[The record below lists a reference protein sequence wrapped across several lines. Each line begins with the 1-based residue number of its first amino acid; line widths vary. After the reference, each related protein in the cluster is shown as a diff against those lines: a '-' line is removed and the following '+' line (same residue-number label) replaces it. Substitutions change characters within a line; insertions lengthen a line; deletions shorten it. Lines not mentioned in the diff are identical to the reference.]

1 MEKWFVTMKKAD
13 FQSISEKYHI
23 SPILARLIRNR
34 EVIGEEAIDFY
45 LNGTIADLYDGMLM
59 KDMDKAVEI
68 LSEKIRERAAIR
80 IIGDYD
86 IDGVNATYILQEGLA
101 GLGADVDTDIP
112 DRIRDGYG
120 LNRNLIDRALEDG
133 IDTIITCDNGIAAGE
148 EILYGKERGLTVIVT
163 DHHEIPFLDAGGEK
177 EYLLPQA
184 DAVVDPHRPD
194 CEYPFK
200 GLCGAAVAY
209 KLVEALYEV
218 MQRDAEDVDYL
229 MENVA
234 IATVGDVMDLC
245 GENRIFVK
253 QGLEMLKRTRNE
265 GLKALMECTNV
276 PVDRLNAYH
285 IGFVIGP
292 CINAGGRLDTAKR
305 ALELLCAK
313 NRRDAVML
321 AEDLK
326 ALNDSRKEMTEKGV
340 EQAVKDLNKTLGY
353 SGEDKIK
360 ATFNA
365 PDGEDIDE
373 QVNILDEELARYPDA
388 LGIAS
393 IDEDAC
399 KVQFDA
405 AAENGIPVI
414 ALDSGNTYQ
423 GIQCTVKTNNTE
435 AAKTVAYQ
443 LCNGI
448 EDAGEVLLLASDSNS
463 EAAKERLAGFQEEI
477 KSEHPNVQIVDTI
490 YCDQMD
496 DLKKEIAEQKNAA
509 KKAEE
514 PEITA
519 DDLSDEDVILYYMEQ
534 HPNLKGMFGTNVTAV
549 QLGLSALKEAE
560 KTDEIVLTGFDA
572 GEDQIEALKNG
583 ELEGLAVQNPFGIG
597 YASVVAAARSI
608 LQTGNEALV
617 DTGYVWVT
625 NENMEDASIKNMLY
639 K

>member
-1 MEKWFVTMKKAD
+1 MTRKLRAVIPAILCVALAASACSKKEETPTFTGDKTEEPSYQANLDFVTPAAYSNI
-13 FQSISEKYHI
+13 QGLNLEPSTYIS
-23 SPILARLIRNR
+23 
-34 EVIGEEAIDFY
+34 
-45 LNGTIADLYDGMLM
+45 
-59 KDMDKAVEI
+59 
-68 LSEKIRERAAIR
+68 
-80 IIGDYD
+80 IIGKDENSSYW
-86 IDGVNATYILQEGLA
+86 
-101 GLGADVDTDIP
+101 
-112 DRIRDGYG
+112 
-120 LNRNLIDRALEDG
+120 
-133 IDTIITCDNGIAAGE
+133 
-148 EILYGKERGLTVIVT
+148 KE
-163 DHHEIPFLDAGGEK
+163 
-177 EYLLPQA
+177 
-184 DAVVDPHRPD
+184 
-194 CEYPFK
+194 
-200 GLCGAAVAY
+200 
-209 KLVEALYEV
+209 
-218 MQRDAEDVDYL
+218 
-229 MENVA
+229 
-234 IATVGDVMDLC
+234 
-245 GENRIFVK
+245 VK
-253 QGLEMLKRTRNE
+253 
-265 GLKALMECTNV
+265 
-276 PVDRLNAYH
+276 
-285 IGFVIGP
+285 
-292 CINAGGRLDTAKR
+292 
-305 ALELLCAK
+305 
-313 NRRDAVML
+313 
-321 AEDLK
+321 
-326 ALNDSRKEMTEKGV
+326 KGV

-572 GEDQIEALKNG
+572 GEAQIEALKNG
-583 ELEGLAVQNPFGIG
+583 EIEGLAVQNPFGIG

>member
-1 MEKWFVTMKKAD
+1 MTRKLRAVIPAILCVALAASACSKKEETPTFTGDKTEEPSYQANLDFVTPAAYSNI
-13 FQSISEKYHI
+13 QGLNLEPGTYIS
-23 SPILARLIRNR
+23 
-34 EVIGEEAIDFY
+34 
-45 LNGTIADLYDGMLM
+45 
-59 KDMDKAVEI
+59 
-68 LSEKIRERAAIR
+68 
-80 IIGDYD
+80 IIGKDESSSYW
-86 IDGVNATYILQEGLA
+86 
-101 GLGADVDTDIP
+101 
-112 DRIRDGYG
+112 
-120 LNRNLIDRALEDG
+120 
-133 IDTIITCDNGIAAGE
+133 
-148 EILYGKERGLTVIVT
+148 KE
-163 DHHEIPFLDAGGEK
+163 
-177 EYLLPQA
+177 
-184 DAVVDPHRPD
+184 
-194 CEYPFK
+194 
-200 GLCGAAVAY
+200 
-209 KLVEALYEV
+209 
-218 MQRDAEDVDYL
+218 
-229 MENVA
+229 
-234 IATVGDVMDLC
+234 
-245 GENRIFVK
+245 VK
-253 QGLEMLKRTRNE
+253 
-265 GLKALMECTNV
+265 
-276 PVDRLNAYH
+276 
-285 IGFVIGP
+285 
-292 CINAGGRLDTAKR
+292 
-305 ALELLCAK
+305 
-313 NRRDAVML
+313 
-321 AEDLK
+321 
-326 ALNDSRKEMTEKGV
+326 KGV

-443 LCNGI
+443 LRNGI

-463 EAAKERLAGFQEEI
+463 EVAKERLAGFQEEI
-477 KSEHPNVQIVDTI
+477 KSGHPNVQIVDTI

-572 GEDQIEALKNG
+572 GEAQIEALKNG
-583 ELEGLAVQNPFGIG
+583 EIEGLAVQNPFGIG

>member
-1 MEKWFVTMKKAD
+1 MTPAAYSNIQGLNLEPGTY
-13 FQSISEKYHI
+13 IS
-23 SPILARLIRNR
+23 
-34 EVIGEEAIDFY
+34 
-45 LNGTIADLYDGMLM
+45 
-59 KDMDKAVEI
+59 
-68 LSEKIRERAAIR
+68 
-80 IIGDYD
+80 IIGKDENSSYW
-86 IDGVNATYILQEGLA
+86 
-101 GLGADVDTDIP
+101 
-112 DRIRDGYG
+112 
-120 LNRNLIDRALEDG
+120 
-133 IDTIITCDNGIAAGE
+133 
-148 EILYGKERGLTVIVT
+148 KE
-163 DHHEIPFLDAGGEK
+163 
-177 EYLLPQA
+177 
-184 DAVVDPHRPD
+184 
-194 CEYPFK
+194 
-200 GLCGAAVAY
+200 
-209 KLVEALYEV
+209 
-218 MQRDAEDVDYL
+218 
-229 MENVA
+229 
-234 IATVGDVMDLC
+234 
-245 GENRIFVK
+245 VK
-253 QGLEMLKRTRNE
+253 
-265 GLKALMECTNV
+265 
-276 PVDRLNAYH
+276 
-285 IGFVIGP
+285 
-292 CINAGGRLDTAKR
+292 
-305 ALELLCAK
+305 
-313 NRRDAVML
+313 
-321 AEDLK
+321 
-326 ALNDSRKEMTEKGV
+326 KGV
-340 EQAVKDLNKTLGY
+340 EQAVKDLNKTFGY

-373 QVNILDEELARYPDA
+373 QVNI
-388 LGIAS
+388 
-393 IDEDAC
+393 AC

-560 KTDEIVLTGFDA
+560 KTDDIVLTGFDA
-572 GEDQIEALKNG
+572 GEAQIEALKNG
-583 ELEGLAVQNPFGIG
+583 EIEGLAVQNPFGIG

>member
-1 MEKWFVTMKKAD
+1 MTRKLRAVIPAILCVALAASACSKKEETPTFTGDKTEEPSYQANLDFVTPAAYSNI
-13 FQSISEKYHI
+13 QGLNLEPGTYIS
-23 SPILARLIRNR
+23 
-34 EVIGEEAIDFY
+34 
-45 LNGTIADLYDGMLM
+45 
-59 KDMDKAVEI
+59 
-68 LSEKIRERAAIR
+68 
-80 IIGDYD
+80 IIGKDESSSYW
-86 IDGVNATYILQEGLA
+86 
-101 GLGADVDTDIP
+101 
-112 DRIRDGYG
+112 
-120 LNRNLIDRALEDG
+120 
-133 IDTIITCDNGIAAGE
+133 
-148 EILYGKERGLTVIVT
+148 KE
-163 DHHEIPFLDAGGEK
+163 
-177 EYLLPQA
+177 
-184 DAVVDPHRPD
+184 
-194 CEYPFK
+194 
-200 GLCGAAVAY
+200 
-209 KLVEALYEV
+209 
-218 MQRDAEDVDYL
+218 
-229 MENVA
+229 
-234 IATVGDVMDLC
+234 
-245 GENRIFVK
+245 VK
-253 QGLEMLKRTRNE
+253 
-265 GLKALMECTNV
+265 
-276 PVDRLNAYH
+276 
-285 IGFVIGP
+285 
-292 CINAGGRLDTAKR
+292 
-305 ALELLCAK
+305 
-313 NRRDAVML
+313 
-321 AEDLK
+321 
-326 ALNDSRKEMTEKGV
+326 KGV

-414 ALDSGNTYQ
+414 ALDSG
-423 GIQCTVKTNNTE
+423 IQCTVKTNTTE

-572 GEDQIEALKNG
+572 GEAQIEALKNG
-583 ELEGLAVQNPFGIG
+583 EIEGLAVQNPFGIG

>member
-1 MEKWFVTMKKAD
+1 M
-13 FQSISEKYHI
+13 
-23 SPILARLIRNR
+23 
-34 EVIGEEAIDFY
+34 
-45 LNGTIADLYDGMLM
+45 
-59 KDMDKAVEI
+59 
-68 LSEKIRERAAIR
+68 
-80 IIGDYD
+80 
-86 IDGVNATYILQEGLA
+86 
-101 GLGADVDTDIP
+101 
-112 DRIRDGYG
+112 
-120 LNRNLIDRALEDG
+120 
-133 IDTIITCDNGIAAGE
+133 
-148 EILYGKERGLTVIVT
+148 
-163 DHHEIPFLDAGGEK
+163 
-177 EYLLPQA
+177 
-184 DAVVDPHRPD
+184 
-194 CEYPFK
+194 
-200 GLCGAAVAY
+200 
-209 KLVEALYEV
+209 
-218 MQRDAEDVDYL
+218 
-229 MENVA
+229 
-234 IATVGDVMDLC
+234 
-245 GENRIFVK
+245 
-253 QGLEMLKRTRNE
+253 
-265 GLKALMECTNV
+265 
-276 PVDRLNAYH
+276 
-285 IGFVIGP
+285 
-292 CINAGGRLDTAKR
+292 
-305 ALELLCAK
+305 
-313 NRRDAVML
+313 
-321 AEDLK
+321 
-326 ALNDSRKEMTEKGV
+326 

-435 AAKTVAYQ
+435 AAKTVAY
-443 LCNGI
+443 
-448 EDAGEVLLLASDSNS
+448 LASDSNS

-583 ELEGLAVQNPFGIG
+583 EIEGLAVQNPFGIG

-625 NENMEDASIKNMLY
+625 NENMEDGSIKNMLY

>member
-1 MEKWFVTMKKAD
+1 MTRKLRAVIPAILCVALAASACSKKEETPTFTGDKTEEPSYQANLDFVTPAAYSNI
-13 FQSISEKYHI
+13 QGLNLEPGTYIS
-23 SPILARLIRNR
+23 
-34 EVIGEEAIDFY
+34 
-45 LNGTIADLYDGMLM
+45 
-59 KDMDKAVEI
+59 
-68 LSEKIRERAAIR
+68 
-80 IIGDYD
+80 IIGKDESSSYW
-86 IDGVNATYILQEGLA
+86 
-101 GLGADVDTDIP
+101 
-112 DRIRDGYG
+112 
-120 LNRNLIDRALEDG
+120 
-133 IDTIITCDNGIAAGE
+133 
-148 EILYGKERGLTVIVT
+148 KE
-163 DHHEIPFLDAGGEK
+163 
-177 EYLLPQA
+177 
-184 DAVVDPHRPD
+184 
-194 CEYPFK
+194 
-200 GLCGAAVAY
+200 
-209 KLVEALYEV
+209 
-218 MQRDAEDVDYL
+218 
-229 MENVA
+229 
-234 IATVGDVMDLC
+234 
-245 GENRIFVK
+245 VK
-253 QGLEMLKRTRNE
+253 
-265 GLKALMECTNV
+265 
-276 PVDRLNAYH
+276 
-285 IGFVIGP
+285 
-292 CINAGGRLDTAKR
+292 
-305 ALELLCAK
+305 
-313 NRRDAVML
+313 
-321 AEDLK
+321 
-326 ALNDSRKEMTEKGV
+326 KGV

-435 AAKTVAYQ
+435 AAKTSAYQ
-443 LCNGI
+443 LCNEI

-477 KSEHPNVQIVDTI
+477 KSGHPNVQIVDTI

-496 DLKKEIAEQKNAA
+496 DLKKEIAEQKNAV

-560 KTDEIVLTGFDA
+560 KTDDIVLTGFDA
-572 GEDQIEALKNG
+572 GEAQIEALKNG
-583 ELEGLAVQNPFGIG
+583 EIEGLAVQNPFGIG

>member
-1 MEKWFVTMKKAD
+1 MTRKLRAVIPAILCVALAASACSKKEETPTFTGDKTEEPSYQANLDFVTPAAYSNI
-13 FQSISEKYHI
+13 QGLNLEPGTYIS
-23 SPILARLIRNR
+23 
-34 EVIGEEAIDFY
+34 
-45 LNGTIADLYDGMLM
+45 
-59 KDMDKAVEI
+59 
-68 LSEKIRERAAIR
+68 
-80 IIGDYD
+80 IIGKDESSSYW
-86 IDGVNATYILQEGLA
+86 
-101 GLGADVDTDIP
+101 
-112 DRIRDGYG
+112 
-120 LNRNLIDRALEDG
+120 
-133 IDTIITCDNGIAAGE
+133 
-148 EILYGKERGLTVIVT
+148 KE
-163 DHHEIPFLDAGGEK
+163 
-177 EYLLPQA
+177 
-184 DAVVDPHRPD
+184 
-194 CEYPFK
+194 
-200 GLCGAAVAY
+200 
-209 KLVEALYEV
+209 
-218 MQRDAEDVDYL
+218 
-229 MENVA
+229 
-234 IATVGDVMDLC
+234 
-245 GENRIFVK
+245 VK
-253 QGLEMLKRTRNE
+253 
-265 GLKALMECTNV
+265 
-276 PVDRLNAYH
+276 
-285 IGFVIGP
+285 
-292 CINAGGRLDTAKR
+292 
-305 ALELLCAK
+305 
-313 NRRDAVML
+313 
-321 AEDLK
+321 
-326 ALNDSRKEMTEKGV
+326 KGV

-435 AAKTVAYQ
+435 AAKTSAYQ
-443 LCNGI
+443 LCNEI

-463 EAAKERLAGFQEEI
+463 EVAKERLAGFQEEI
-477 KSEHPNVQIVDTI
+477 KSGHPNVQIVDTI

-572 GEDQIEALKNG
+572 GEAQIEALKNG
-583 ELEGLAVQNPFGIG
+583 EIEGLAVQNPFGIG

>member
-1 MEKWFVTMKKAD
+1 MLF
-13 FQSISEKYHI
+13 
-23 SPILARLIRNR
+23 
-34 EVIGEEAIDFY
+34 
-45 LNGTIADLYDGMLM
+45 DL
-59 KDMDKAVEI
+59 
-68 LSEKIRERAAIR
+68 
-80 IIGDYD
+80 
-86 IDGVNATYILQEGLA
+86 
-101 GLGADVDTDIP
+101 
-112 DRIRDGYG
+112 
-120 LNRNLIDRALEDG
+120 
-133 IDTIITCDNGIAAGE
+133 
-148 EILYGKERGLTVIVT
+148 
-163 DHHEIPFLDAGGEK
+163 
-177 EYLLPQA
+177 
-184 DAVVDPHRPD
+184 
-194 CEYPFK
+194 
-200 GLCGAAVAY
+200 
-209 KLVEALYEV
+209 
-218 MQRDAEDVDYL
+218 
-229 MENVA
+229 
-234 IATVGDVMDLC
+234 
-245 GENRIFVK
+245 
-253 QGLEMLKRTRNE
+253 
-265 GLKALMECTNV
+265 
-276 PVDRLNAYH
+276 
-285 IGFVIGP
+285 
-292 CINAGGRLDTAKR
+292 
-305 ALELLCAK
+305 
-313 NRRDAVML
+313 
-321 AEDLK
+321 
-326 ALNDSRKEMTEKGV
+326 
-340 EQAVKDLNKTLGY
+340 KDLNKTLGY

-477 KSEHPNVQIVDTI
+477 KSGHPNVQIVDTI

-572 GEDQIEALKNG
+572 GEAQIEALKNG
-583 ELEGLAVQNPFGIG
+583 EIEGLAVQNPFGIG

>member
-1 MEKWFVTMKKAD
+1 MTRKLRAVIPAILCVALAASACSKKEETPTFTGDKTEEPSYQANLDFVTPAAYSNI
-13 FQSISEKYHI
+13 QGLNLEPGTYIS
-23 SPILARLIRNR
+23 
-34 EVIGEEAIDFY
+34 
-45 LNGTIADLYDGMLM
+45 
-59 KDMDKAVEI
+59 
-68 LSEKIRERAAIR
+68 
-80 IIGDYD
+80 IIGKDESSSYW
-86 IDGVNATYILQEGLA
+86 
-101 GLGADVDTDIP
+101 
-112 DRIRDGYG
+112 
-120 LNRNLIDRALEDG
+120 
-133 IDTIITCDNGIAAGE
+133 
-148 EILYGKERGLTVIVT
+148 KE
-163 DHHEIPFLDAGGEK
+163 
-177 EYLLPQA
+177 
-184 DAVVDPHRPD
+184 
-194 CEYPFK
+194 
-200 GLCGAAVAY
+200 
-209 KLVEALYEV
+209 
-218 MQRDAEDVDYL
+218 
-229 MENVA
+229 
-234 IATVGDVMDLC
+234 
-245 GENRIFVK
+245 VK
-253 QGLEMLKRTRNE
+253 
-265 GLKALMECTNV
+265 
-276 PVDRLNAYH
+276 
-285 IGFVIGP
+285 
-292 CINAGGRLDTAKR
+292 
-305 ALELLCAK
+305 
-313 NRRDAVML
+313 
-321 AEDLK
+321 
-326 ALNDSRKEMTEKGV
+326 KGV

-435 AAKTVAYQ
+435 AAKTSAYQ
-443 LCNGI
+443 LCNEI

-477 KSEHPNVQIVDTI
+477 KSGHPNVQIVYTI

-572 GEDQIEALKNG
+572 GEAQIEALKNG
-583 ELEGLAVQNPFGIG
+583 EIEGLAVQNPFGIG

>member
-1 MEKWFVTMKKAD
+1 MTRKLRAVIPAILCVALAASACSKKEETPTFTGDKTEEPSYQANLDFVTPAAYSNI
-13 FQSISEKYHI
+13 QGLNLEPGTYIS
-23 SPILARLIRNR
+23 
-34 EVIGEEAIDFY
+34 
-45 LNGTIADLYDGMLM
+45 
-59 KDMDKAVEI
+59 
-68 LSEKIRERAAIR
+68 
-80 IIGDYD
+80 IIGKDESSSYW
-86 IDGVNATYILQEGLA
+86 
-101 GLGADVDTDIP
+101 
-112 DRIRDGYG
+112 
-120 LNRNLIDRALEDG
+120 
-133 IDTIITCDNGIAAGE
+133 
-148 EILYGKERGLTVIVT
+148 KE
-163 DHHEIPFLDAGGEK
+163 
-177 EYLLPQA
+177 
-184 DAVVDPHRPD
+184 
-194 CEYPFK
+194 
-200 GLCGAAVAY
+200 
-209 KLVEALYEV
+209 
-218 MQRDAEDVDYL
+218 
-229 MENVA
+229 
-234 IATVGDVMDLC
+234 
-245 GENRIFVK
+245 VK
-253 QGLEMLKRTRNE
+253 
-265 GLKALMECTNV
+265 
-276 PVDRLNAYH
+276 
-285 IGFVIGP
+285 
-292 CINAGGRLDTAKR
+292 
-305 ALELLCAK
+305 
-313 NRRDAVML
+313 
-321 AEDLK
+321 
-326 ALNDSRKEMTEKGV
+326 KGV

-435 AAKTVAYQ
+435 AAKTSAYQ
-443 LCNGI
+443 LCNEI
-448 EDAGEVLLLASDSNS
+448 EDAGEVLLLVSDSNS

-477 KSEHPNVQIVDTI
+477 KSGHPNVQIVDTI

-560 KTDEIVLTGFDA
+560 KTDDIVLTGFDA
-572 GEDQIEALKNG
+572 GEAQIEALKNG
-583 ELEGLAVQNPFGIG
+583 EIEGLAVQNPFGIG

>member
-1 MEKWFVTMKKAD
+1 MTRKLRAVIPAILCVALAASACSKKEETPTFTGDKTEEPSYQANLDFVTPAAYSNI
-13 FQSISEKYHI
+13 QGLNLEPGTYIS
-23 SPILARLIRNR
+23 
-34 EVIGEEAIDFY
+34 
-45 LNGTIADLYDGMLM
+45 
-59 KDMDKAVEI
+59 
-68 LSEKIRERAAIR
+68 
-80 IIGDYD
+80 IIGKDESSSYW
-86 IDGVNATYILQEGLA
+86 
-101 GLGADVDTDIP
+101 
-112 DRIRDGYG
+112 
-120 LNRNLIDRALEDG
+120 
-133 IDTIITCDNGIAAGE
+133 
-148 EILYGKERGLTVIVT
+148 KE
-163 DHHEIPFLDAGGEK
+163 
-177 EYLLPQA
+177 
-184 DAVVDPHRPD
+184 
-194 CEYPFK
+194 
-200 GLCGAAVAY
+200 
-209 KLVEALYEV
+209 
-218 MQRDAEDVDYL
+218 
-229 MENVA
+229 
-234 IATVGDVMDLC
+234 
-245 GENRIFVK
+245 VK
-253 QGLEMLKRTRNE
+253 
-265 GLKALMECTNV
+265 
-276 PVDRLNAYH
+276 
-285 IGFVIGP
+285 
-292 CINAGGRLDTAKR
+292 
-305 ALELLCAK
+305 
-313 NRRDAVML
+313 
-321 AEDLK
+321 
-326 ALNDSRKEMTEKGV
+326 KGV

-435 AAKTVAYQ
+435 AVKTVAYQ

-463 EAAKERLAGFQEEI
+463 EVAKERLAGFQEEI
-477 KSEHPNVQIVDTI
+477 KSGHPNVQIVDTI

-572 GEDQIEALKNG
+572 GEAQIEALKNG
-583 ELEGLAVQNPFGIG
+583 EIEGLAVQNPFGIG